1 MNYLDVV
8 QFESYVSACVKNS
21 GVNVQWDEPDA
32 TPRTNGHTVWIPRI
46 TSSTSAEWLTRIR
59 YFVKHETS
67 HIVHSDFVFLNKVK
81 PIGLLALINNLIE
94 DHRIDYRN
102 DKDYEGDKV
111 ISSAFWECYTQDVLD
126 RTNAA
131 DKELGEQQLLVT
143 PLFVW
148 DALHRDWIA
157 SASECVH
164 AMSEM
169 LDEQGVERLEKLMQP
184 RYTDAL
190 LQLRD
195 NGDASDVYELAKA
208 ILTDLFDQDP
218 DKYTE
223 DPSTGATKGA
233 GSVGKDTQEGANGE
247 TICDDVDRLIDVT
260 KVQEAIGH
268 EHKPSRTGISLKGT
282 GTKWGKAYTMPK
294 TDEYLILRFPQLHHS
309 VRGYSKGFLKEASVA
324 EYITS
329 NAKPLANKLRI
340 ALQTRS
346 RDRYEYG
353 QRRGKIHNGS
363 LHRLMNEDKARVFRK
378 RIVSDTLDTAV
389 CLLVDCSGSMSGRKF
404 DMACSGAGAVSEALK
419 PLNIPFTTLG
429 FTNHSDLRD
438 APMIWVF
445 NEFGERVATSELIK
459 RFSIASGML
468 WENTDGD
475 AIAYAHAQLAKR
487 KEKRKVLIVLSDG
500 SPAGRTWAGD
510 ARPYTKSVIS
520 NAEKSGIDVYGIG
533 ICDSNV
539 TDYYNKCEIV
549 HNLDDLSR
557 TILNVVDRSI

>member
-1 MNYLDVV
+1 MNYLDVA

-21 GVNVQWDEPDA
+21 GVNVQWDEPESS
-32 TPRTNGHTVWIPRI
+32 PRTDGHTIYIPSI

-67 HIVHSDFVFLNKVK
+67 HIAHSDFVYLNTVR
-81 PIGLLALINNLIE
+81 PTGLLALINNLIE
-94 DHRIDYRN
+94 DHRIDYLN
-102 DKDYEGDKV
+102 DREYDGDKL
-111 ISSAFWECYTQDVLD
+111 ISSAFWECYAQDVLD
-126 RTNAA
+126 RINAA
-131 DKELGEQQLLVT
+131 DEELGEQQLLVT

-148 DALHRDWIA
+148 DALNRDWIA

-164 AMSEM
+164 AMSAM
-169 LDEQGVERLEKLMQP
+169 LDEQGLERLEKLMQP

-190 LQLRD
+190 LQVRET
-195 NGDASDVYELAKA
+195 GDASDVYELAKA
-208 ILTDLFDQDP
+208 ILADLFDQEP
-218 DKYTE
+218 DNYTE
-223 DPSTGATKGA
+223 DPSAGAMKGA
-233 GSVGKDTQEGANGE
+233 SGGGKDVHEGDDGE
-247 TICDDVDRLIDVT
+247 TVGDDVDRLIDVT
-260 KVQEAIGH
+260 KLQEAIGH
-268 EHKPSRTGISLKGT
+268 EHKPSRTGISYKGGSRT
-282 GTKWGKAYTMPK
+282 RSAYTMPK
-294 TDEYLILRFPQLHHS
+294 SDEYLILRFPQLHHS
-309 VRGYSKGFLKEASVA
+309 VRGYSKGFLREESVA
-324 EYITS
+324 GYITS

-363 LHRLMNEDKARVFRK
+363 LHRLMHEDKARVFRK
-378 RIVSDTLDTAV
+378 RVVSDTLDTAV

-419 PLNIPFTTLG
+419 PINIPFTTLG
-429 FTNHSDLRD
+429 FTNHTERRD

-445 NEFGERVATSELIK
+445 NEFGERVSTAELIQ
-459 RFSIASGML
+459 RFSLASGML

-510 ARPYTKSVIS
+510 INSYTRNVIS
-520 NAEKSGIDVYGIG
+520 NAEESGIDVYGIG
-533 ICDSNV
+533 ICDTNV
-539 TDYYNKCEIV
+539 TDYYSKCEV
-549 HNLDDLSR
+549 VNNLDDLSR